1 MSEQIWAL
9 DSHHQYEQNHFFYGG
24 GCVSDLSALLD
35 QIGAERPMLIC
46 GENVGAN
53 DFVMGKLDDAVGDRL
68 VHIYKGVRPKTPE
81 SSADRGVELKREH
94 EADCII
100 SVGGGSASD
109 TAKAIVAKD
118 AEEGRSWDDLK
129 SKITEDGELNVP
141 AMPEPKDPVVA
152 ISTTLSAAEVSEAFG
167 VTDFEN
173 EERKLLVDEKVRS
186 TACFYDP
193 ELVTTTPSY
202 TIASSGMNALDHAV
216 EVLYSEVTGENPFYQ
231 ATAEKAT
238 DLLFNNLEAAVNEG
252 DEEAL
257 GKVLYGSALSALGI
271 IGGYCI
277 NHAMNHVVCGYHD
290 ISHGDGNSIL
300 LQHGIRYNFE
310 AVPDR
315 VMRIADAMDIP
326 EADSDEERLE
336 LMLEEIDALQQSLGV
351 PRSMTEAGVGEMPEE
366 HVREMAEHGAHDPG
380 MAGNPRPVTPD
391 DAYQLLLDA
400 W

>member
-9 DSHHQYEQNHFFYGG
+9 DTHHQYEPNHFFYGN
-24 GCVSDLSALLD
+24 GCVQDLGSLLD
-35 QIGAERPMLIC
+35 ELGSERPMLIC
-46 GENVGAN
+46 GEHVGSN
-53 DFVMGKLDDAVGDRL
+53 ELVMGNIDEAVGDRL

-118 AEEGRSWDDLK
+118 AEKGRSWDELR
-129 SKITEDGELNVP
+129 STITDDGQLNVP
-141 AMPEPKDPVVA
+141 PMPEPKDPVVA
-152 ISTTLSAAEVSEAFG
+152 ISTTLSAAEVSQAFG

-186 TACFYDP
+186 AACFYDP
-193 ELVTTTPSY
+193 ELAATTPPSV
-202 TIASSGMNALDHAV
+202 IASSGMNALDHAV
-216 EVLYSEVTGENPFYQ
+216 EVLYSAVTGDNPFYQ
-231 ATAEKAT
+231 STAEKAT
-238 DLLFNNLEAAVNEG
+238 ELLFENLEAAVI
-252 DEEAL
+252 DEDDDAIES
-257 GKVLYGSALSALGI
+257 VLYGSALSGLGI

-315 VMRIADAMDIP
+315 VMRIADSMGID
-326 EADSDEERLE
+326 ETNSNEERLE
-336 LMLEEIDALQQSLGV
+336 LMLDEIDQLQETLGV
-351 PRSMTEAGVGEMPEE
+351 PRSMSEAGVDEMPDD
-366 HVREMAEHGAHDPG
+366 HIMEMAEHAAHDPG
-380 MAGNPRPVTPD
+380 MAANPRPV
-391 DAYQLLLDA
+391 DADAAFAILKDA